1 LILVLLGAAAYQ
13 RRGYLAG
20 VLPHPAAGAT
30 ASLALPAGFR
40 VAEYA
45 SAVPNARAMALGPDG
60 IVFVGSLGAGSVY
73 ALVDRDGD
81 HIADETI
88 VIARGLN
95 MPNGVAVLGKDLYV
109 AEVNRI
115 LRYPDVISRLRQPPA
130 PVVVTDAYPTDRHHG
145 WKVIRFGPDG
155 KLYVPVGAP
164 CNVCEPPRE
173 IYATITRIDPG
184 GGQPEIV
191 ARGVRNSVGF
201 DWHPTTGDLWF
212 TDNGRDWLGDDLPP
226 DELNRAPDP
235 GLHFGFPYCHGT
247 GLADPEFNRGRGCG
261 RFTPAARE
269 LGAHV
274 AALGMRFYRGA
285 MFPARYRSGIFIAG
299 HGSWNRST
307 PVGYRVTFVE
317 LRDGRPPGY
326 EVFAEGW
333 LRGGVA
339 WGRPADVLELS
350 DGSLLVSDDKGGKVY
365 RITYTAP

>member
-1 LILVLLGAAAYQ
+1 MKLRRRPVVLAFLLILVLLGATAYQ
-13 RRGYLAG
+13 RRGNLAG
-20 VLPHPAAGAT
+20 ILPHPAAGAT
-30 ASLALPAGFR
+30 ASLVLPTGFR
-40 VAEYA
+40 IAEYA
-45 SAVPNARAMALGPDG
+45 SAVPNARALALGPDG

-81 HIADETI
+81 HIVDETI

-115 LRYPDVISRLRQPPA
+115 LKYPDVISRLRQPPA

-164 CNVCEPPRE
+164 CNVCESPRE

-184 GGQPEIV
+184 GGQPEII

-201 DWHPTTGDLWF
+201 DWHPATGDLWF

-226 DELNRAPDP
+226 DELNRVPGP

-247 GLADPEFNRGRGCG
+247 GLADPDFNRGRGCG
-261 RFTPAARE
+261 QFTPAARE

-274 AALGMRFYRGA
+274 AALGMRFYR
-285 MFPARYRSGIFIAG
+285 ARCSRCATARGSSSPSTVRGTARPRSA
-299 HGSWNRST
+299 T
-307 PVGYRVTFVE
+307 V
-317 LRDGRPPGY
+317 
-326 EVFAEGW
+326 
-333 LRGGVA
+333 
-339 WGRPADVLELS
+339 
-350 DGSLLVSDDKGGKVY
+350 
-365 RITYTAP
+365 

>member
-1 LILVLLGAAAYQ
+1 MPPRTSGGDTSPAI
-13 RRGYLAG
+13 
-20 VLPHPAAGAT
+20 LPHPAAGAT
-30 ASLALPAGFR
+30 ASLVLPTGFR

-201 DWHPTTGDLWF
+201 DWHPDH
-212 TDNGRDWLGDDLPP
+212 RRPVV
-226 DELNRAPDP
+226 
-235 GLHFGFPYCHGT
+235 HGQWT
-247 GLADPEFNRGRGCG
+247 GLAGR
-261 RFTPAARE
+261 
-269 LGAHV
+269 
-274 AALGMRFYRGA
+274 
-285 MFPARYRSGIFIAG
+285 
-299 HGSWNRST
+299 
-307 PVGYRVTFVE
+307 
-317 LRDGRPPGY
+317 
-326 EVFAEGW
+326 
-333 LRGGVA
+333 
-339 WGRPADVLELS
+339 
-350 DGSLLVSDDKGGKVY
+350 
-365 RITYTAP
+365 